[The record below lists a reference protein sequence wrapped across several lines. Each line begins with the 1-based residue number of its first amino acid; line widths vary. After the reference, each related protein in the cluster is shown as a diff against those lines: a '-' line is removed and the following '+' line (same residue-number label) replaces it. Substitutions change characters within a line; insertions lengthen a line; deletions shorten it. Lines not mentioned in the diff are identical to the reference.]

1 MSVSSSSV
9 FGFRFGWVGKHNCTK
24 KNQLSSLP
32 FSRTDVDGDKDLT
45 ARCVK
50 KFKSGCLSTRKSY
63 DTRCSQAVPHPSTI
77 LARRCLTSMIRREW
91 VYSTWCGRRHRNA
104 LLLQSGSE
112 LPIPGAAII
121 FCTATPSSSQR
132 HTGRVQIKKYQI
144 SNSH

>member
-1 MSVSSSSV
+1 MSLSSSSL
-9 FGFRFGWVGKHNCTK
+9 FGFRFGWAGKHNRTK
-24 KNQLSSLP
+24 KINSLLF
-32 FSRTDVDGDKDLT
+32 FSLLISTVTNTSLQG
-45 ARCVK
+45 VSK
-50 KFKSGCLSTRKSY
+50 KFGTACLSTRKAY

-132 HTGRVQIKKYQI
+132 HTGRVQIKKYQT